1 MYKNIYVIIDDK
13 GNFIRDEYNKK
24 LFAYLLFKNAM
35 NRCNKLKQQNKNNE
49 YKVLRYVYEYL
60 KINEVEF

>member
-1 MYKNIYVIIDDK
+1 MYKNLYVIIDDK
-13 GNFIRDEYNKK
+13 GNFIRDQHSQRILTYISIKWATNKYK
-24 LFAYLLFKNAM
+24 
-35 NRCNKLKQQNKNNE
+35 KLKQQNKNNE